1 MKKTFLTL
9 LCMLPVA
16 IFAQQNYTLTGKI
29 GQLNAPATVYLLRQD
44 NNKVAV
50 DSAKMVNGSFAFKGK
65 LDEPV
70 AARLIVD
77 HKGSGIKKQQTDLLN
92 IYLEPGIITIQ
103 SKDSVLHAT
112 IAGSKLNASNQ
123 QLQKSLEPTTRKEKV
138 LYADY
143 LAATSEQRQSKE
155 FMAGIEQRDGVIAAE
170 KSLVLKNFIK
180 TNPSSFLSLAILK
193 SMASTGGDMSE
204 LESAFNALSPVL
216 KSTKSGKEF
225 AQAMNRMKATEIG
238 SMAPDFTMNDPE
250 GKPIKLSGFRGKYL
264 LLDFWA
270 SWCGP
275 CRRENPNV
283 VVAYNRFKDKNFTI
297 LGVSLDNENGKDA
310 WLAAIKK
317 DGLTWNHVSDLK
329 YWNSAAAQ
337 LYQVRSIPQN
347 FLLDPAGKI
356 IAKNL
361 RGEDLEKKLSEIFGG
376 K

>member
-44 NNKVAV
+44 NNKIAI
-50 DSAKMVNGSFAFKGK
+50 DSAKMVNGSFTFKGK
-65 LDEPV
+65 VEEPV
-70 AARLIVD
+70 AARLILD
-77 HKGSGIKKQQTDLLN
+77 HKGLGMRKQQTDLLN

-112 IAGSKLNASNQ
+112 IGGSKLNASNQ
-123 QLQKSLEPTTRKEKV
+123 QLQKSLEPVTRKEKV

-143 LAATSEQRQSKE
+143 LAATSEQRQSQE
-155 FMAGIEQRDGVIAAE
+155 FMAGIEKRDEAIAAE
-170 KSLVLKNFIK
+170 KSAILKNFMK
-180 TNPSSFLSLAILK
+180 ANSSSFLSLAILK
-193 SMASTGGDMSE
+193 SMANTNGNIAE
-204 LESAFNALSPVL
+204 LETSFNALSPVL
-216 KSTKSGKEF
+216 RATKSGKEF
-225 AQAMNRMKATEIG
+225 AQAIAKMKATEIG
-238 SMAPDFTMNDPE
+238 SVAPDFTMNDPE
-250 GKPIKLSGFRGKYL
+250 GKPVKLSSFRGKYL

-283 VVAYNRFKDKNFTI
+283 VAAFNRFKDKNFTI

-329 YWNSAAAQ
+329 YWNNAAAQ
-337 LYQVRSIPQN
+337 LYQVHSIPQN

-361 RGEDLEKKLSEIFGG
+361 RGEDLDKKLNEIFGN